1 MHNIG
6 LAWFGLVWFGFEVK
20 HIPLESVSYKIT
32 IYWVSMV
39 VYSKWHLK
47 NIAVKHWFNLSTFK
61 HGFKHSNCP
70 TTPSSL
76 QGYYWSLLFAKLDHL
91 SILILS
97 LAFLRSTAF
106 LICLPKHWSP
116 FLTIHF
122 FLLFFLSFL
131 KYYNDWL
138 FISEE

>member
-76 QGYYWSLLFAKLDHL
+76 QGYYWSLLFAKLHHLPWSCPLPFRDPLPSRSAFQNTDHPF
-91 SILILS
+91 S
-97 LAFLRSTAF
+97 LYISFS
-106 LICLPKHWSP
+106 SS
-116 FLTIHF
+116 
-122 FLLFFLSFL
+122 LFHSL
-131 KYYNDWL
+131 NINNEWL
-138 FISEE
+138 FISKE